1 MTRVLP
7 PPVSAHQP
15 RVAPGPRLPFLGR
28 RVFSGTCSCGY
39 KVQTHH
45 AEAAHQALAEHR
57 ADIVRTGVPG

>member
-1 MTRVLP
+1 MKILP
-7 PPVSAHQP
+7 PPIAAHQP
-15 RVAPGPRLPFLGR
+15 RVTPGPRLPFLGR

-57 ADIVRTGVPG
+57 ADIVRTGVRG